1 MEATIVGLLPLQL
14 GRLLVWGEA
23 LPIHVMVY
31 GRFERGRPRS
41 GRSRVRF
48 VLFWYGYCLHAL
60 ENQILNSLID
70 FYEVIVVDDGST
82 DGTTKWI
89 KENHKNLPHVVL
101 YEQEH
106 GGPALGRNLGVLKST
121 GDVIIFIDSDLVVV
135 NNFIINHVSKLNKYW
150 IKKNKKCF
158 TYGSV
163 INTSNFQNPLSEDS
177 KITDISFAYFATGNV
192 AISKDLLEDVGL
204 FDTSF
209 SLYGW
214 EDLELGERLKKLGTK
229 LIKCPEAKGFHWH
242 PAFDCDQIP
251 GLISK
256 EIERAKMAL
265 VFYQKHKN
273 LRVRLI
279 IQFTFFHRLLW
290 NILCLGGFIDT
301 DKILPL
307 LKILV
312 ASGRSGMAMEIL
324 KFPLNFI
331 YVNELYRLSKK

>member
-1 MEATIVGLLPLQL
+1 MNVSIVIPTYNRKSIL
-14 GRLLVWGEA
+14 
-23 LPIHVMVY
+23 IK
-31 GRFERGRPRS
+31 
-41 GRSRVRF
+41 
-48 VLFWYGYCLHAL
+48 CLHAL
-60 ENQILNSLID
+60 ENQKLNRLID
-70 FYEVIVVDDGST
+70 SYEIIIVDDGST
-82 DGTTKWI
+82 DGTTEWI
-89 KENHKNLPHVVL
+89 KENQINLPHVVL

-135 NNFIINHVSKLNKYW
+135 DNFIIHHVNKLNKYW

-192 AISKDLLEDVGL
+192 AISKALLLDVGL

-214 EDLELGERLKKLGTK
+214 EDLELGERLKKIGVK
-229 LIKCPEAKGFHWH
+229 LIKCPDAKGFHWH
-242 PAFDCDQIP
+242 PAFNCDQIP
-251 GLISK
+251 YLLNK

-265 VFYQKHKN
+265 IFYQKHKN

-279 IQFTFFHRLLW
+279 IQFTLFHKLLW
-290 NILCLGGFIDT
+290 NVLCLGGLINT
-301 DKILPL
+301 DLIFPL
-307 LKILV
+307 LKFLV
-312 ASGRSGMAMEIL
+312 ESGKSGIAMEIL
-324 KFPLNFI
+324 KLPLNFV
-331 YVNELYRLSKK
+331 YVTELYKLSRK

>member
-1 MEATIVGLLPLQL
+1 MNVSIVIPTYN
-14 GRLLVWGEA
+14 RK
-23 LPIHVMVY
+23 PI
-31 GRFERGRPRS
+31 
-41 GRSRVRF
+41 
-48 VLFWYGYCLHAL
+48 LIKCLHAL
-60 ENQILNSLID
+60 ENQKLNKLID
-70 FYEVIVVDDGST
+70 SYEIIVVDDGST
-82 DGTTKWI
+82 DGTTEWI
-89 KENHKNLPHVVL
+89 KENQRNLPHVVL

-192 AISKDLLEDVGL
+192 AISKELLLDVGL

-214 EDLELGERLKKLGTK
+214 EDLELGERLKKIGVK
-229 LIKCPEAKGFHWH
+229 LIKCPDAKGFHWH
-242 PAFDCDQIP
+242 PAFNCDQIP
-251 GLISK
+251 LLLNK

-265 VFYQKHKN
+265 IFYQKHKN
-273 LRVRLI
+273 LRVRFI
-279 IQFTFFHRLLW
+279 IQFTFFHKLLW
-290 NILCLGGFIDT
+290 NVLCLGGLINTNLIF
-301 DKILPL
+301 PL
-307 LKILV
+307 LKFLV
-312 ASGRSGMAMEIL
+312 KSGKSGIAMEIL
-324 KFPLNFI
+324 KLPLN
-331 YVNELYRLSKK
+331 YVYVSELYKLSRK